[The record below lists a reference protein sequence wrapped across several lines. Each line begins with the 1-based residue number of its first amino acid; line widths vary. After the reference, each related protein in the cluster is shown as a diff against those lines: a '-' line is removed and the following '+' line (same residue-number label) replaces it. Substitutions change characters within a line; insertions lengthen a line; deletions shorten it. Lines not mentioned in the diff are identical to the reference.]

1 MARRLQRIVLSLAAA
16 TTLGDEPHTSQP
28 SSLAAIDM
36 AATKELVMKNE
47 KVVLLLHTRG
57 CHRAESFS
65 PTLASVAERVPGLEF
80 ARLSLEPDATDT
92 GGGFAKGV
100 EAGRPMLKAFF
111 RNAPPGKRV
120 LEYAGPPNEAAVLEW
135 ARAVDAWDGSDA
147 LADGWEVGKAPAEA
161 SGGSPCV
168 ASGGALLVERRNF
181 SQRGRYFAPFFTRM
195 MMAGGAWAPRKLLD
209 RLRG

>member
-1 MARRLQRIVLSLAAA
+1 MARRLQRIVLSLALG

-28 SSLAAIDM
+28 ASLAAIDM

-161 SGGSPCV
+161 SGGSRPR
-168 ASGGALLVERRNF
+168 GERAKRRTA
-181 SQRGRYFAPFFTRM
+181 QRSAKDET
-195 MMAGGAWAPRKLLD
+195 
-209 RLRG
+209 